1 MAVHQLVKTTIHKT
15 APDFDTILFSGG
27 KIGFQVEI
35 PFEDLKKVI
44 NVNTADII
52 VEAV

>member
-1 MAVHQLVKTTIHKT
+1 MLESGTK

-35 PFEDLKKVI
+35 PFEDFKKVI

>member
-1 MAVHQLVKTTIHKT
+1 
-15 APDFDTILFSGG
+15 
-27 KIGFQVEI
+27 EI